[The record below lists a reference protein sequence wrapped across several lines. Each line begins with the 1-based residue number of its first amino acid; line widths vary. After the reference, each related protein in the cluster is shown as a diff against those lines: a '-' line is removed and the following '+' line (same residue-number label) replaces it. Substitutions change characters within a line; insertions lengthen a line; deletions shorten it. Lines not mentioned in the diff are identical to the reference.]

1 MCRTMKVRLLTAF
14 FILTVPLLFMPGN
27 AAAVYVGDS
36 GCLICHV
43 GFTIDGYFAPDERSY
58 LMTGHKNMLRKVNT
72 PPSPLTGPDGLAY
85 SIDQSGNTFDWTTNT
100 INILGYCTKSAFS
113 TQSTCVA
120 GGGIWVAGVKNV
132 FYVFDGWMN
141 DAGATSGS
149 PTSVSI
155 AAPRVIYDST
165 DQGVVQTYSCARCHS
180 TGFTMDSV
188 LQSAKQPEASFPG
201 ISWTLTRTTG
211 KVNFDPDGDGP
222 SEERGAE
229 VRMRVA
235 ALAVRHAGIVVA
247 VPVALGHEPLDQVD
261 APHSLH
267 DLDVIGRTR
276 FTRDVPRYTD
286 RGHRAVLLRTAISRI
301 GDRHGP

>member
-222 SEERGAE
+222 
-229 VRMRVA
+229 
-235 ALAVRHAGIVVA
+235 
-247 VPVALGHEPLDQVD
+247 
-261 APHSLH
+261 
-267 DLDVIGRTR
+267 
-276 FTRDVPRYTD
+276 
-286 RGHRAVLLRTAISRI
+286 AISGSWFYEGI
-301 GDRHGP
+301 Q